1 MENKRYS
8 HSELCQ
14 KTGLLIYMSKTSPEI
29 IKLDW
34 NTEDGFPREGE
45 NGYWYGKEEGFTII
59 KVEEHDNIIAL
70 LGDGAIIWRIDGSR
84 EVPKSG
90 LLAVLESDSGYSVRA
105 ILPKDLQ
112 LESLNGYVNRAID
125 EAVKRDNTKEGANN
139 NG

>member
-1 MENKRYS
+1 
-8 HSELCQ
+8 
-14 KTGLLIYMSKTSPEI
+14 MSKTSPEI